1 MLSTNIVP
9 ITLNITDIRSYYQL
23 FRTKYK
29 VPTTNYTTLL
39 KSIFTK
45 NLTDYLLKGT
55 IYIPCPSKQCNINAV
70 RSNLF
75 KSLKNLIHKEAIK
88 QGFWLDINNYSV
100 IDLLYPTASGIM
112 FLTL

>member
-9 ITLNITDIRSYYQL
+9 ITLNITDIRSYYQDEIQNPNDKL
-23 FRTKYK
+23 H
-29 VPTTNYTTLL
+29 N
-39 KSIFTK
+39 FTEK
-45 NLTDYLLKGT
+45 HLYQKLVGYLLKGT

-112 FLTL
+112 FVTL